1 MLRCRGCPGP
11 LTLRGTQA
19 LVSFAPLAFEL
30 FLRRSS
36 QRCSSPLALS
46 APVKTFLSR
55 SPHFSPRSDER
66 FRLGLISYQK
76 ANDEPLVTV
85 LGAYKCE
92 VA

>member
-1 MLRCRGCPGP
+1 MLRCRGCPVP
-11 LTLRGTQA
+11 LTVRGTQA
-19 LVSFAPLAFEL
+19 LVSFAPLAFKL
-30 FLRRSS
+30 FYAARHNAVLRRS
-36 QRCSSPLALS
+36 PFS

-76 ANDEPLVTV
+76 ASDEPLVTV

>member
-1 MLRCRGCPGP
+1 MLRCRGCPVP
-11 LTLRGTQA
+11 LTVRGTQA
-19 LVSFAPLAFEL
+19 LVSFAPLALSCFTPLVTTL
-30 FLRRSS
+30 FFAAR
-36 QRCSSPLALS
+36 PS

-55 SPHFSPRSDER
+55 SPRSDER

-76 ANDEPLVTV
+76 ASDEPLVTV

>member
-1 MLRCRGCPGP
+1 MLRCRGCPVP

-30 FLRRSS
+30 FYAARHNAVLRRSPFS
-36 QRCSSPLALS
+36 D
-46 APVKTFLSR
+46 PVKTFLSR
-55 SPHFSPRSDER
+55 SPRSDER

-76 ANDEPLVTV
+76 ASDEPLVTV